1 VSDNNVLNEAV
12 FSRALTLVGYALCAL
27 AVAGVLYYLG
37 RRQWKTRAHALA
49 AAPELLLTSGW
60 VDRWTRRPVVA
71 PELTGGV
78 AWLRWSAWALA
89 GMSFLLG
96 VSAVWAVGMIGPN
109 GTGVLLGVVAI
120 YSLMGALC
128 LLVPIGLLVLLIWA
142 LSSGGSGRRG
152 DRTHGTARWHP
163 LRREWW
169 NPQEA
174 AAAALVIRPE
184 NGKSME
190 GLTPWTIKD
199 ATFAHFTWSQLSR
212 HMLVVGATGSGKTTT
227 IYHHLMVSARMPW
240 IYQDQKGD
248 LPLRDRF
255 PDRPVW
261 GLDTR
266 GFRSRSGIW
275 NPMEEVRGPEDI
287 EVMSALL
294 FPDRGNMNDWVARG
308 ARMLFEAMCKRWHF
322 ESLQQYVYLLEHVPL
337 DRLIEELPAGYG
349 TALAD
354 TRTRANFMSE
364 ILDVLRPWINTSRIA
379 AVTYGRS
386 TVTLDDFIERG
397 GYVVCNE
404 DKHLRQ
410 PVTLFWGMLLHRLR
424 NRPTGETHP
433 LLLLMDEFGDAG
445 KIPNMAQALALY
457 RSKGVGI
464 IAGIQSM
471 ALLESVYGETEWR
484 AIRDGFGTQI
494 IMTANMTPQ
503 LQMEMTQQLGTY
515 TMEHAQSSTS
525 VGGLYPSVSASVS
538 SPTRT
543 AAALV
548 PVDQWAY
555 WSANR
560 AVIVRGATGPTWWI
574 PWPVELPSTP
584 VGTRLLADPEA
595 DWRMHE
601 RERIAIFG
609 EGVRSLLESP
619 RRDLAPVPPLRHES
633 PTNADAGRTLD
644 GRD

>member
-1 VSDNNVLNEAV
+1 VSAEV
-12 FSRALTLVGYALCAL
+12 FSRLQLVVSFGLLSLMAAS
-27 AVAGVLYYLG
+27 VLWLVWRK
-37 RRQWKTRAHALA
+37 RRKTHALEA
-49 AAPELLLTSGW
+49 SPELLLSSGW
-60 VDRWTRRPVVA
+60 PSGWSRSPLVEMPGHVWRTVRVLSWVLALNGAALLVATVVLVSRGMQRPD
-71 PELTGGV
+71 L
-78 AWLRWSAWALA
+78 
-89 GMSFLLG
+89 
-96 VSAVWAVGMIGPN
+96 MIV
-109 GTGVLLGVVAI
+109 VLLFYGLAAVAC
-120 YSLMGALC
+120 MAA
-128 LLVPIGLLVLLIWA
+128 PIAVITYFATRGT
-142 LSSGGSGRRG
+142 GRRG

-163 LRREWW
+163 MKREWW
-169 NPQEA
+169 NPEQA
-174 AAAALVIRPE
+174 VAAALVIRPD
-184 NGKSME
+184 NPLAAE
-190 GLTPWTIKD
+190 GLVPYSIND
-199 ATFAHFTWSQLSR
+199 ATFAHFTWPQLSR
-212 HMLVVGATGSGKTTT
+212 HMLIIGATGSGKTTT
-227 IYHHLMVSARMPW
+227 MYHHLMISARMPW
-240 IYQDQKGD
+240 IYQDQKGE

-255 PDRPVW
+255 PERPVW

-515 TMEHAQSSTS
+515 TVEHAQSSAS

-538 SPTRT
+538 SPSRT

-584 VGTRLLADPEA
+584 VGSRLLADPEA

-619 RRDLAPVPPLRHES
+619 RRDVSPVAPRRVVDVMADDGPRH
-633 PTNADAGRTLD
+633 G
-644 GRD
+644 